1 MSNAKIVSILNKR
14 PVLLETNWK
23 DYVGIV
29 ASIGCAIH
37 CAAMPFVIA
46 YLPALGLSFLAHEG
60 FHKWM
65 ALACFL
71 IAIAAFIPGFRKHR
85 NLWPAMVAGVGL
97 FIITFAAFGLSDT
110 CCPSCEEAN
119 QVAITESDGCPSCQE
134 GSQLV
139 ITEEACCPSC
149 EEEST
154 QTIAT
159 IVSCTDDGCQQ
170 CDQDQTESIS
180 NQTSIIESL
189 KDTVSDNVFLVM
201 FAPWITPIGAVLL
214 VSAHLI
220 NRRLGCLCSCCSDN
234 EAELDSKNSNQDT
247 P

>member
-1 MSNAKIVSILNKR
+1 MNTVKIENIFNKR
-14 PVLLETNWK
+14 PGLIGTNWK
-23 DYVGIV
+23 DYLGIV

-46 YLPALGLSFLAHEG
+46 SLPALGLSFLAHEG

-71 IAIAAFIPGFRKHR
+71 IAIAAFIPGFRKHK
-85 NLWPAMVAGVGL
+85 NLWPALVAGVGL
-97 FIITFAAFGLSDT
+97 FIITFAAFGLSDE

-119 QVAITESDGCPSCQE
+119 QVAITESDCCPSCQE

-139 ITEEACCPSC
+139 ITEETCCPSC
-149 EEEST
+149 EEENT
-154 QTIAT
+154 QTVDT
-159 IVSCTDDGCQQ
+159 IVSCTDDGCQE
-170 CDQDQTESIS
+170 CDPDQTESFS
-180 NQTSIIESL
+180 NQTTIIESL
-189 KDTVSDNVFLVM
+189 KQKVSDNVFLGM

-220 NRRLGCLCSCCSDN
+220 NRRLGCLCSCCPDD
-234 EAELDSKNSNQDT
+234 EANVDSNNPNKDT